1 MRLPFAPPTRTLL
14 RAADAA
20 ETEHL
25 RRMPYQNCAGTRLQR
40 NAGLNMQ
47 YYHPSSSFLP
57 EAHERYSLTDKLVGD
72 ALQLGRY
79 MDPAVVEVARREL
92 AEAYELDDRQLDYT
106 AFRLTAATAAA
117 AASGNLS
124 SNGNASQ
131 YGLSSQN
138 YLEHVGGYAPEE
150 VNDINQYSQHSL
162 LRPAINTVCLNSGIV
177 PSTTHNQS
185 QNKGEHDSELLLV
198 TTL

>member
-25 RRMPYQNCAGTRLQR
+25 RRMPYQNCAGTCLQR
-40 NAGLNMQ
+40 NPGLNMQ
-47 YYHPSSSFLP
+47 YYHPSSSIIP

-106 AFRLTAATAAA
+106 AFRLTAAAA

-124 SNGNASQ
+124 SNGDASQ
-131 YGLSSQN
+131 YGLFSQN

-177 PSTTHNQS
+177 PPTNNQS